1 MQINI
6 AQLCMPEC
14 DVCDRIHLG
23 TKLNVTTD
31 IPSLSS
37 AHLVSN
43 IDHPSPTS
51 INIRYQHRCNLFSPL
66 KLQTCPVKVKV
77 YPKTTEF
84 SEIKMKKR
92 ELEANITSIR
102 LELSENEHLK
112 LEAETKRDDLAKV
125 GFRNDSIV
133 FGL

>member
-1 MQINI
+1 M
-6 AQLCMPEC
+6 
-14 DVCDRIHLG
+14 
-23 TKLNVTTD
+23 
-31 IPSLSS
+31 
-37 AHLVSN
+37 
-43 IDHPSPTS
+43 
-51 INIRYQHRCNLFSPL
+51 
-66 KLQTCPVKVKV
+66 KVKV